1 MAAAAAQTWT
11 VTGFI
16 TVFGPPSIVIIMSL
30 RVFIVQRLH
39 YVGAVINSS
48 TAAGPVAY
56 KKTYAAT
63 ARTIV
68 FRLETMLGAQFPVY
82 TFISTGP
89 REEL

>member
-1 MAAAAAQTWT
+1 
-11 VTGFI
+11 
-16 TVFGPPSIVIIMSL
+16 MSL

-48 TAAGPVAY
+48 TAAGPIAY
-56 KKTYAAT
+56 KKTHAVTT